1 MNKTLPEDE
10 AWMQRAIQLARL
22 SEGHTRPN
30 PPVGAVVVK
39 EGRMIGEGRHQRA
52 GGDHAE
58 VAALKACT
66 ESAQGAT
73 LYVTLEP
80 CCTYGRTPPCTER
93 IIEAGIK
100 RVVVGC
106 EDSFRHHCGAGYRIL
121 EQNKIEVL
129 SGLLADQ
136 ASELA
141 APFFKHAADGRP
153 YLTLKLG
160 MTMDGC
166 IADRHACSQWI
177 TGEQSRAEVQQLR
190 RRADVIL
197 VGSKTVC
204 ADDPSLLC
212 RLPNADN
219 LMRAVIDSQGVIPA
233 SAGIL
238 NDSAAARTLIFTSSK
253 VDDSITAAWSCKGA
267 RVIRLRA
274 AEDGR
279 LVLADVLREL
289 GAMDLMHVVCEG
301 GGELAGALHA
311 GRLIDEYVLFYA
323 PAILCDALARPG
335 FSSHGETLLK
345 DMPRMKIKDIRL
357 FGDDLRVRML
367 AENKS

>member
-1 MNKTLPEDE
+1 MNKTLPDDE
-10 AWMQRAIQLARL
+10 RWMQRAIELARL

-30 PPVGAVVVK
+30 PPVGAVVIK
-39 EGRMIGEGRHQRA
+39 EGRIIGEGHHQRA
-52 GGDHAE
+52 GEDHAE
-58 VAALKACT
+58 VVALKACV
-66 ESAQGAT
+66 ESAQDAT

-80 CCTYGRTPPCTER
+80 CSTYGRTPPCTER

-100 RVVVGC
+100 RVVIGC
-106 EDSFRHHCGAGYRIL
+106 EDCFRDHCGAGYRIL
-121 EQNKIEVL
+121 KQNKIEVL
-129 SGLLADQ
+129 SGVGADQ
-136 ASELA
+136 AHELA
-141 APFFKHAADGRP
+141 APFFKHTADGMP

-166 IADRHACSQWI
+166 IADRHNCSQWI

-197 VGSKTVC
+197 VGSRTVC

-219 LMRAVIDSQGVIPA
+219 QMRAVIDSQGVIPA
-233 SAGIL
+233 SAQIL
-238 NDSAAARTLIFTSSK
+238 TDSAAERTLVFTSTEI
-253 VDDSITAAWSCKGA
+253 DNSITAAWSCNGA
-267 RVIRLRA
+267 RVIRLQA
-274 AEDGR
+274 SKGGHLA
-279 LVLADVLREL
+279 LVDVLREL

-301 GGELAGALHA
+301 GGELAGALRTA
-311 GRLIDEYVLFYA
+311 RLIDEYVLFYA
-323 PAILCDALARPG
+323 PAILGDVLAKRG
-335 FSSHGETLLK
+335 FSSNGVLLLK
-345 DMPRMKIKDIRL
+345 DMPRMKIKDICV